1 MNQKVN
7 SRKLPRVT
15 FVKRETYII
24 NRISNR
30 SVLHIGC
37 ADSPFTKSK
46 FETGDLLHQKL
57 ADSAERL
64 IGIDIDK
71 RAVDWLSERGVAD
84 LFVADA
90 RKIKSLICTHDM
102 NVDVVVAG
110 EVLEHLTNPE
120 SFLVAIHEELRKD
133 TELLISV
140 PNAFYIEGMIR
151 VFFSY
156 ERVHPEH
163 VAYYSYYTIKQLLE
177 RCGWAIKEIKPCL
190 YEAKNFRTVLSQ
202 GLQLPLLWL
211 APHMAPGYV
220 ISATNRM

>member
-1 MNQKVN
+1 M
-7 SRKLPRVT
+7 PRIT
-15 FVKRETYII
+15 PVKREAYII

-57 ADSAERL
+57 ADSANRL

-71 RAVDWLSERGVAD
+71 NSVDWLSEQGIPD

-90 RKIKSLICTHDM
+90 RKIKLLIDTHEFD
-102 NVDVVVAG
+102 VDVVVAG

-120 SFLVAIHEELRKD
+120 IFLCAIREGLKTD

-140 PNAFYIEGMIR
+140 PNAFYIEGMVR
-151 VFFSY
+151 VLFSY
-156 ERVHPEH
+156 EKVHPEH
-163 VAYYSYYTIKQLLE
+163 VVYYSYYTVKQLLE
-177 RCGWAIKEIKPCL
+177 RCGWSIKEIKPCL
-190 YEAKNFRTVLSQ
+190 YEATNVRTTLSQ

-211 APHMAPGYV
+211 SPHMAPGYV
-220 ISATNRM
+220 ISAIKDDISVQW